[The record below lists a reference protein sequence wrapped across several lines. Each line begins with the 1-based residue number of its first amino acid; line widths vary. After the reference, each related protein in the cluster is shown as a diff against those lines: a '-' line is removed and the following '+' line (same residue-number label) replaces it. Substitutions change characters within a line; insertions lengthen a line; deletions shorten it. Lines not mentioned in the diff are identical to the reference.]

1 MIFVALLKFYFM
13 GVLDNL
19 FKKHKGTKS
28 KEIQELLE
36 IIRQMAD
43 NEAVLLKELYDCQH
57 PIKAHPVGLIL
68 TFNKNQKNKTMAV
81 TLNPNQSV
89 IGNLS
94 LVDTVTNLPVVATF
108 TNETATSDTPGVA
121 TAVVN
126 ADGTITAAAVAP
138 GTANISGGA
147 TAAYTDSNGVAQTA
161 ALTFTAV
168 AVTVAQPTADSVGLV
183 LTFGTPTP

>member
-1 MIFVALLKFYFM
+1 M
-13 GVLDNL
+13 GFLDTI
-19 FKKHKGTKS
+19 FKKHKGTKN
-28 KEIQELLE
+28 KEIQELLG
-36 IIRQMAD
+36 IIRAMAD

-57 PIKAHPVGLIL
+57 PIKSHPVALIL
-68 TFNKNQKNKTMAV
+68 TFINQKNKTMAV

-89 IGNLS
+89 IGALS
-94 LVDTVTNLPVVATF
+94 LIDTVTGNPVVATISGA
-108 TNETATSDTPGVA
+108 TATSDTPGVA

-126 ADGTITAAAVAP
+126 ADGTITVAAVAP

-147 TAAYTDSNGVAQTA
+147 TAAYTDSNGNAQTA

-168 AVTVAQPTADSVGLV
+168 AVSVAQPAADSVGLV